1 MRGITDGN
9 ELAACRSRK
18 EYRQQMKIQKA
29 VLKETGFVA
38 AGAGAGTVLMV
49 AVFAGLHKIMP
60 ASVPMDAPV
69 AAGAAVGFCVAVLN
83 FFLMGLAVQ
92 KVAGSTNEDFARRA
106 MTVSYRYR
114 TLMQLLWCVLAF
126 ALPVFNAAAG
136 IIPLFIPSVLIK
148 ARGILSKGRGRQPS
162 AGEERGDIHK
172 EQQDGETKEVDA
184 QV

>member
-1 MRGITDGN
+1 
-9 ELAACRSRK
+9 
-18 EYRQQMKIQKA
+18 MKIQKA
-29 VLKETGFVA
+29 VWKETGFVA
-38 AGAGAGTVLMV
+38 AGTGAGTILMI
-49 AVFAGLHKIMP
+49 AVFAGLHKVMP

-69 AAGAAVGFCVAVLN
+69 AAGAAAGALCLCGGGVAVLN

-148 ARGILSKGRGRQPS
+148 ARGILLKGKGRKPS
-162 AGEERGDIHK
+162 AGEERVDIHK

>member
-1 MRGITDGN
+1 
-9 ELAACRSRK
+9 
-18 EYRQQMKIQKA
+18 
-29 VLKETGFVA
+29 
-38 AGAGAGTVLMV
+38 
-49 AVFAGLHKIMP
+49 
-60 ASVPMDAPV
+60 
-69 AAGAAVGFCVAVLN
+69 
-83 FFLMGLAVQ
+83 MGLAVQ

-148 ARGILSKGRGRQPS
+148 ARGILLKGKGRKPS
-162 AGEERGDIHK
+162 AGEERVDIHK

>member
-1 MRGITDGN
+1 MEGNGICGGRNRGRNDSDDR
-9 ELAACRSRK
+9 CFR
-18 EYRQQMKIQKA
+18 
-29 VLKETGFVA
+29 
-38 AGAGAGTVLMV
+38 
-49 AVFAGLHKIMP
+49 
-60 ASVPMDAPV
+60 
-69 AAGAAVGFCVAVLN
+69 GAAQGNARICSYGCAGSRRSSR

-148 ARGILSKGRGRQPS
+148 ARGILLKGKGRKPS
-162 AGEERGDIHK
+162 AGEERVDIHK

>member
-1 MRGITDGN
+1 
-9 ELAACRSRK
+9 
-18 EYRQQMKIQKA
+18 MKIQKA
-29 VLKETGFVA
+29 VRKETGFVA
-38 AGAGAGTVLMV
+38 AGTGAGTVLMV
-49 AVFAGLHKIMP
+49 AVFAGLHKVMP
-60 ASVPMDAPV
+60 ASVPMDAQV
-69 AAGAAVGFCVAVLN
+69 IAGAAAGFCVAVLN